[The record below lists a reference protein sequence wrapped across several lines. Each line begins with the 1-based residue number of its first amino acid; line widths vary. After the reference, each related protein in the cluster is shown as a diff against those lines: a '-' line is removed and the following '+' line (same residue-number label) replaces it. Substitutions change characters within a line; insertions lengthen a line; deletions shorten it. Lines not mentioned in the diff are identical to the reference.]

1 MIAHS
6 LLHLLS
12 SRFETF
18 KDMVIHTAEVTDD
31 ALSVNAVIYL
41 LQQHINNKKL
51 QSLNGSS
58 STALTVQISS
68 TGPTGCFKQ
77 PICVN
82 GKHNSVTQHD
92 PNRCWQLHPN
102 LFPSNTSNS
111 ANLVISSS
119 IIPPTPPT
127 MTTYLLATFSKT
139 SNKFE
144 SILDSGAST
153 PIITSQYD
161 FKMYSDHV
169 EDVNLA
175 DGTEIRT
182 QGRRSLEMKGKDYI
196 LQLTNCLHIPTLA
209 PNLISLSY
217 LFQQGCQLV

>member
-1 MIAHS
+1 MLA
-6 LLHLLS
+6 
-12 SRFETF
+12 
-18 KDMVIHTAEVTDD
+18 A
-31 ALSVNAVIYL
+31 
-41 LQQHINNKKL
+41 
-51 QSLNGSS
+51 
-58 STALTVQISS
+58 
-68 TGPTGCFKQ
+68 P
-77 PICVN
+77 
-82 GKHNSVTQHD
+82 
-92 PNRCWQLHPN
+92 PN
-102 LFPSNTSNS
+102 LFPSNPSNS